1 MQYFC
6 KVKKSLQS
14 QEKICNRYKLN
25 IEKTAFLLFLAEMRR
40 FYSQDEQYGL
50 QRLIEFNYFRKTF
63 IKTIK
68 SFPFSENSLTNQKMF
83 AIIDTK

>member
-1 MQYFC
+1 MIIVCFKLIFAYFWNNICRKRGRIVQYFC

-40 FYSQDEQYGL
+40 F
-50 QRLIEFNYFRKTF
+50 FNLK
-63 IKTIK
+63 
-68 SFPFSENSLTNQKMF
+68 
-83 AIIDTK
+83 

>member
-25 IEKTAFLLFLAEMRR
+25 IEKHRVSAVFGRNAALFQ
-40 FYSQDEQYGL
+40 FKVI
-50 QRLIEFNYFRKTF
+50 RLSKEFH
-63 IKTIK
+63 
-68 SFPFSENSLTNQKMF
+68 
-83 AIIDTK
+83 